1 MPKLK
6 FDYSKDFENIDFR
19 KNPELYQVGKGEQ
32 GVLSVEP
39 YKSEILKN
47 WRFRTP
53 EIARKSASKIYSQFM
68 AYKKKGDFV
77 GMDMARKFLQMGYT
91 RSRRYAN
98 HKSGRK
104 YSSED
109 KDNPVKIPPTPDYK
123 DEKNRRHH
131 VKSRTKSTPS

>member
-68 AYKKKGDFV
+68 AYKKEILLGWIWREISTD
-77 GMDMARKFLQMGYT
+77 GI
-91 RSRRYAN
+91 YAL
-98 HKSGRK
+98 S
-104 YSSED
+104 
-109 KDNPVKIPPTPDYK
+109 
-123 DEKNRRHH
+123 
-131 VKSRTKSTPS
+131 